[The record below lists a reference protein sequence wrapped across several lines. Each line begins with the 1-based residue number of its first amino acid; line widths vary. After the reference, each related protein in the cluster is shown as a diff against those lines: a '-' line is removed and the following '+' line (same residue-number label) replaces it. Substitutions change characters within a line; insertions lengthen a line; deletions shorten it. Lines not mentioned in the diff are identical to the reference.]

1 LNAKNNSAKSRK
13 LMNLKYVPTTCP
25 YCGTGCGLYL
35 KVKDGELVGVAPS
48 KTHPVSQGRLCVKGT
63 TAWESVIAADRI
75 KEPLIKKNG
84 RFTEARWDEALDLVA
99 EKFSKLKEK
108 YGPDSL
114 GVWGSARCTNEL
126 NYLAQKLAR
135 AVFGT
140 NNVDHCARTCHS
152 PTVAGLVRSFGSGAM
167 TNSID
172 EIKDAACIFAI
183 GSNTPEAHPLIG
195 WRVRTAKDK
204 GAKLIVCDP
213 RKIDTAKYADIHI
226 QHYPGTD
233 IALLNCLMNIIIS
246 EGLEDKEYVKTRTE
260 GFDELKKVVA
270 KYTPEYTAPIV
281 GVDADLMVKAAR
293 LYARTKPASTL
304 YTLGIT
310 EHTVGTENVMSV
322 ANLAM
327 LTGNVGVESGGVN
340 PLRGQNNV
348 QGACDMA
355 ALPNYYVGY
364 QKVDDPAIQEKFEK
378 AWGTKLS
385 PKPGLTTT
393 DQVIQAKEGK
403 IKGLYI
409 IGEDPLSSDPN
420 ITEVRESLEKLEF
433 LVVHEIYMSPTAEMA
448 DVVLPGASFAE
459 KTGTFTNSERRVQLI
474 NKAIEPIGNSRPDWQ
489 IVCEV
494 ATRMG
499 YPFKYKSTAE
509 VMDEIASLAPIY
521 GGISHNRI
529 RRVGIQWPC
538 PDKDH
543 PGTKYLHKGKFTRG
557 LGKFYGIEHKPP
569 AEVPDEQYPF
579 ILSTGRMRFHY
590 NVGTMSR
597 RTHLLDREFPFMFV
611 EVNKN
616 DGKKLGI
623 RDMDD
628 CNVLT
633 RRGQLKVKA
642 RVSDRVKE
650 GVMWMPFHYVEAP
663 ANLLTNDA
671 FCPIARTGEYK
682 ACAARLEKV
691 N

>member
-1 LNAKNNSAKSRK
+1 
-13 LMNLKYVPTTCP
+13 MNLKYVPTTCP
-25 YCGTGCGLYL
+25 YCGTGCGFYL

-63 TAWESVIAADRI
+63 TAWESVIGADRI
-75 KEPLIKKNG
+75 KEPLLKKNG
-84 RFTEARWDEALDLVA
+84 KFTEAGWDEALDLVA

-233 IALLNCLMNIIIS
+233 IALLNCLMNVIIS

-260 GFDELKKVVA
+260 GFAELKKVVE
-270 KYTPEYTAPIV
+270 KYTPEYTSPIV
-281 GVDADLMVKAAR
+281 GVDAELMVKAAR

-364 QKVDDPAIQEKFEK
+364 QKVVDPAAQEKFEK

-403 IKGLYI
+403 IKALYI

-433 LVVHEIYMSPTAEMA
+433 LVVHEIYMSPTAKMA

-459 KTGTFTNSERRVQLI
+459 KSGTFTNSERRVQLI
-474 NKAIEPIGNSRPDWQ
+474 NKAIDPIGSSRPDWR
-489 IVCEV
+489 IVCDV

-499 YPFKYKSTAE
+499 YPFNYASTAE
-509 VMDEIASLAPIY
+509 VMDEIARLAPIY
-521 GGISHNRI
+521 GGISHDRC
-529 RRVGIQWPC
+529 RKVGLQWPC

-569 AEVPDEQYPF
+569 AEVPDDQYPF

-616 DGKKLGI
+616 DGDKLGI

-628 CNVLT
+628 CKVST
-633 RRGQLKVKA
+633 RRGRLTVKA

-682 ACAARLEKV
+682 ACAARLEKAS
-691 N
+691 